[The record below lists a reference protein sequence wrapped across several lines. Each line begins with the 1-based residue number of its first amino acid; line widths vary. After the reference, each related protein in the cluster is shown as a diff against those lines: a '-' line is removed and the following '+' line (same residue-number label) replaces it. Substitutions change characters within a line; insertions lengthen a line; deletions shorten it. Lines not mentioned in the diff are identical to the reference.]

1 MQIVDSLGSARAHPS
16 ILEALVSGRRHTASL
31 VCSPSG
37 EFVDEHGTS
46 KGLGG
51 PVDKQWLISLRRSS
65 AVVLTSGKTFRA
77 EEYRMPKKSDLAVLS
92 KSSVDTQTLNL
103 QPGQRVIQF
112 EHSSYSS
119 AATEL
124 VRDGYRR
131 IHIEYGPQGM
141 RSLIESGFEFD
152 LWLSGDSDK
161 AVQLGASHLGVNA
174 QILLRVDGLSIALAY

>member
-1 MQIVDSLGSARAHPS
+1 
-16 ILEALVSGRRHTASL
+16 
-31 VCSPSG
+31 
-37 EFVDEHGTS
+37 
-46 KGLGG
+46 
-51 PVDKQWLISLRRSS
+51 
-65 AVVLTSGKTFRA
+65 
-77 EEYRMPKKSDLAVLS
+77 MPKKSDLAVLS
-92 KSSVDTQTLNL
+92 KSSVDPQTLNL
-103 QPGQRVIQF
+103 QTGQKVIQF

-161 AVQLGASHLGVNA
+161 AVQLGASRLGVNA